1 MPKKTN
7 KSKIVLVSNTSW
19 YLYNFRVK
27 LLFLIKSYNYE
38 LFLICPR
45 DEYTEK
51 LEKLGFKIYNWD
63 LQRRSINPLKELI
76 SVYKLARIY
85 IQIKPNIVHHF
96 TIKACIY
103 GSISAFMCNV
113 KVVINSFT
121 GLGHFFIS
129 NNLKIKFIRKI
140 SRIFIKIIFSK
151 INTKLILQNNS
162 DRKKLLKLK
171 ITTKN
176 KSIVIPGS
184 GVDLDYFYPQEK
196 IFDKN
201 MIKLLFPSRLIKEK
215 GIMELIRACLLLEQD
230 NIPIKLYIAGKLD
243 EGNRSSLNKE
253 EIDVL
258 KKLKNV
264 FLMGHIED
272 MRNLYRKIDIVVLP
286 SWREGL
292 SKALLEAAAMEKAI
306 ITTNVPG
313 CKEIVKHMETGLL
326 VNVNNPLQ
334 IKESIIKTYN
344 NPDLLKKFGEAARL
358 RVKKKFEV
366 KKINKMT
373 IREYENLRN

>member
-1 MPKKTN
+1 MQKNTN
-7 KSKIVLVSNTSW
+7 KSRIVLVSNTSW
-19 YLYNFRVK
+19 YLYNFRIK
-27 LLFLIKSYNYE
+27 LLFLIKSYNYD
-38 LFLICPR
+38 LFLICPE

-51 LEKLGFKIYNWD
+51 LEKLGFQIHKWN
-63 LQRRSINPLKELI
+63 LHRRSINPFSELI
-76 SVYKLARIY
+76 AIYNLSRIY
-85 IQIKPNIVHHF
+85 SKIRPNIVHHF

-103 GSISAFMCNV
+103 GSISALICNV
-113 KVVINSFT
+113 KVIINSFT

-129 NNLKIKFIRKI
+129 NNFRIKFIRKI
-140 SRIFIKIIFSK
+140 SRVFIRMIFSK
-151 INTKLILQNNS
+151 INNKLILQNNS

-196 IFDKN
+196 IFDRNK
-201 MIKLLFPSRLIKEK
+201 IKLLFPSRIIKEK
-215 GIMELIRACLLLEQD
+215 GILELIKACLLLDKEK
-230 NIPIKLYIAGKLD
+230 IPIKLYIAGKLD
-243 EGNRSSLNKE
+243 EGNRSSLTKE
-253 EIDVL
+253 EITDL

-264 FLMGHIED
+264 HFLGHIED
-272 MRNLYRKIDIVVLP
+272 MRSLYKKIDIVVLP

-326 VNVNNPLQ
+326 VNVNNPIQ
-334 IKESIIKTYN
+334 IKESIIKIYDD
-344 NPDLLKKFGEAARL
+344 PGLIKKFGKAARL
-358 RVKKKFEV
+358 RVEKKFEV

-373 IREYENLRN
+373 IKEYEKK

>member
-1 MPKKTN
+1 MLKKTK
-7 KSKIVLVSNTSW
+7 KSKLVIVSNTSW

-27 LLFLIKSYNYE
+27 LLFLIKSYNYD
-38 LFLICPR
+38 LILICPK

-51 LEKLGFKIYNWD
+51 LEKLGFKIYNWNLD
-63 LQRRSINPLKELI
+63 RRSINPFRELI
-76 SVYKLARIY
+76 SIYKLARIY
-85 IQIKPNIVHHF
+85 SKIKPHIVHHF

-103 GSISAFMCNV
+103 GSISAFICNV
-113 KVVINSFT
+113 KVIINSFT

-129 NNLKIKFIRKI
+129 NNLRIKFIRKI
-140 SRIFIKIIFSK
+140 SRIFIRIIFSK

-184 GVDLDYFYPQEK
+184 GVDLDYFYPKEK
-196 IFDKN
+196 IFDRKT
-201 MIKLLFPSRLIKEK
+201 IKLLFPSRLIKEK
-215 GIMELIRACLLLEQD
+215 GIMELIKACFLLEEA
-230 NIPIKLYIAGKLD
+230 NILIELYIAGKLD
-243 EGNRSSLNKE
+243 EGNRSALEKD

-264 FLMGHIED
+264 HLMGHIED

-326 VNVNNPLQ
+326 VNVNNPFQ
-334 IKESIIKTYN
+334 IKESIIKIYN
-344 NPDLLKKFGEAARL
+344 NPGLVKKFGKAARL

-366 KKINKMT
+366 KKINRMT
-373 IREYENLRN
+373 IKEYEKFLN

>member
-27 LLFLIKSYNYE
+27 LLFLIKSYKYD
-38 LFLICPR
+38 LFLICPK

-51 LEKLGFKIYNWD
+51 LEKLGFKIYDWD
-63 LQRRSINPLKELI
+63 LKRRSINPFKELI
-76 SVYKLARIY
+76 SIYKLTRIY
-85 IQIKPNIVHHF
+85 AQIKPHIVHHF

-103 GSISAFMCNV
+103 GSISAFICNV
-113 KVVINSFT
+113 KVIINSFT

-129 NNLKIKFIRKI
+129 NNKRIKFIRKI
-140 SRIFIKIIFSK
+140 SKIFIRIIFSK

-171 ITTKN
+171 ITTKH

-196 IFDKN
+196 IFEKDL
-201 MIKLLFPSRLIKEK
+201 IKLLFPSRLIKEK
-215 GIMELIRACLLLEQD
+215 GIMELIRACLLLEQA

-253 EIDVL
+253 EIAVL

-264 FLMGHIED
+264 FLLGHIED

-326 VNVNNPLQ
+326 VNVNNPVQ
-334 IKESIIKTYN
+334 IKESIIMIYN
-344 NPDLLKKFGEAARL
+344 NPELIKKFGKAARL

-366 KKINKMT
+366 KKINRMT
-373 IREYENLRN
+373 IGQY

>member
-334 IKESIIKTYN
+334 IKESIIKIYN

-366 KKINKMT
+366 KKINRMT
-373 IREYENLRN
+373 IREYEKLRN

>member
-27 LLFLIKSYNYE
+27 LLFLIKSYKYD
-38 LFLICPR
+38 LFLICPK

-63 LQRRSINPLKELI
+63 LKRRSINPFKELI
-76 SVYKLARIY
+76 SIYKLTRIY
-85 IQIKPNIVHHF
+85 SKIKPKIVHHF

-103 GSISAFMCNV
+103 GSISAFICNV
-113 KVVINSFT
+113 KVIINSFT

-129 NNLKIKFIRKI
+129 SNLRIRFIRKI
-140 SRIFIKIIFSK
+140 SKIFIRIIFSK
-151 INTKLILQNNS
+151 INSKLILQNNS
-162 DRKKLLKLK
+162 DRKKLLTLK
-171 ITTKN
+171 ITTKS

-184 GVDLDYFYPQEK
+184 GVDLDYFYPKEK
-196 IFDKN
+196 IFDRKI
-201 MIKLLFPSRLIKEK
+201 IKLLFPSRIIKEK
-215 GIMELIRACLLLEQD
+215 GIMELIKACLLLEEA
-230 NIPIKLYIAGKLD
+230 NIPIELYIAGKLD
-243 EGNRSSLNKE
+243 EGNRSSLNKN
-253 EIDVL
+253 EIDFL
-258 KKLKNV
+258 KKLKNIH
-264 FLMGHIED
+264 LMGHIED
-272 MRNLYRKIDIVVLP
+272 MRNLYEKIDIVVLP

-326 VNVNNPLQ
+326 VNVNNPRQ
-334 IKESIIKTYN
+334 IKENIIKIYN
-344 NPDLLKKFGEAARL
+344 NPGLIKKFGKAARL

-366 KKINKMT
+366 KKINRMT
-373 IREYENLRN
+373 IKEYKKF

>member
-27 LLFLIKSYNYE
+27 LLFLIKSYKYD
-38 LFLICPR
+38 LFLICPK

-63 LQRRSINPLKELI
+63 LKRRSINPFKELI
-76 SVYKLARIY
+76 SIYKLTRIY
-85 IQIKPNIVHHF
+85 SKIKPKIVHHF

-103 GSISAFMCNV
+103 GSISAFICNV
-113 KVVINSFT
+113 KVIINSFT

-129 NNLKIKFIRKI
+129 SNLRIRFIRKI
-140 SRIFIKIIFSK
+140 SKIFIRIIFSK
-151 INTKLILQNNS
+151 INSKLILQNNS
-162 DRKKLLKLK
+162 DRKKLLTLK
-171 ITTKN
+171 ITTKS

-184 GVDLDYFYPQEK
+184 GVDLDYFYPKEK
-196 IFDKN
+196 IFDRKI
-201 MIKLLFPSRLIKEK
+201 IKLLFPSRIIKEK
-215 GIMELIRACLLLEQD
+215 GIMELIKACLLLEEA
-230 NIPIKLYIAGKLD
+230 NIPIELYIAGKLD
-243 EGNRSSLNKE
+243 EGNRSSLNKN
-253 EIDVL
+253 EIDFL
-258 KKLKNV
+258 KKLKNIH
-264 FLMGHIED
+264 LMGHIED
-272 MRNLYRKIDIVVLP
+272 MRNLYEKIDIVVLP

-334 IKESIIKTYN
+334 IKESIIKIYN

-366 KKINKMT
+366 KKINRMT
-373 IREYENLRN
+373 IREYENLRT

>member
-1 MPKKTN
+1 MLKNKN

-19 YLYNFRVK
+19 YIYNFRIN
-27 LLFLIKSYNYE
+27 LLFLIKKNNYD

-51 LEKLGFKIYNWD
+51 LEKLGFKIYNWN
-63 LQRRSINPLKELI
+63 LNRRSINPLRELI
-76 SVYKLARIY
+76 SIYKLVRIY
-85 IQIKPNIVHHF
+85 KLIKPQIVHHF

-103 GSISAFMCNV
+103 GSISAFICNT
-113 KVVINSFT
+113 KVIVNSFT

-129 NNLKIKFIRKI
+129 NNFRIKSIRKV
-140 SRIFIKIIFSK
+140 SRIFIRLIFSK

-162 DRKKLLKLK
+162 DRKKLLELK

-184 GVDLDYFYPQEK
+184 GIDLDYFYPQEK
-196 IFDKN
+196 VFDRSQ
-201 MIKLLFPSRLIKEK
+201 IKLLFPSRLIKEK
-215 GIMELIRACLLLEQD
+215 GILELIRACILLDKEK
-230 NIPIKLYIAGKLD
+230 IPIKLYIAGKLD
-243 EGNRSSLNKE
+243 AGNRSSLKKE
-253 EIDVL
+253 DIAVL

-264 FLMGHIED
+264 VLMGHIKD

-313 CKEIVKHMETGLL
+313 CKEIVKHMKTGLI

-334 IKESIIKTYN
+334 IKESIMMIYD
-344 NPDLLKKFGEAARL
+344 NPGLVKKFGKAARL

-373 IREYENLRN
+373 IREYEIP

>member
-1 MPKKTN
+1 MLKNKN

-19 YLYNFRVK
+19 YIYNFRIN
-27 LLFLIKSYNYE
+27 LLFLIKKNNYD

-51 LEKLGFKIYNWD
+51 LEKLGFKIYNWN
-63 LQRRSINPLKELI
+63 LNRRSINPLRELI
-76 SVYKLARIY
+76 SIYKLVRIY
-85 IQIKPNIVHHF
+85 KLIKPQIVHHF

-103 GSISAFMCNV
+103 GSISAFICNT
-113 KVVINSFT
+113 KVIVNSFT

-129 NNLKIKFIRKI
+129 NNFRIKSIRKV
-140 SRIFIKIIFSK
+140 SRIFIRLIFSK

-162 DRKKLLKLK
+162 DRKKLLELK

-184 GVDLDYFYPQEK
+184 GIDLDYFYPQEK
-196 IFDKN
+196 VFDRSQ
-201 MIKLLFPSRLIKEK
+201 IKLLFPSRLIKEK
-215 GIMELIRACLLLEQD
+215 GILELIRACILLDKEK
-230 NIPIKLYIAGKLD
+230 IPIKLYIAGKLD
-243 EGNRSSLNKE
+243 AGNRSSLKKE
-253 EIDVL
+253 DIAVL

-264 FLMGHIED
+264 VLMGHIKD

-334 IKESIIKTYN
+334 IKESIIKIYN
-344 NPDLLKKFGEAARL
+344 NPELVKKFGKAARL

-366 KKINKMT
+366 KKINRMT
-373 IREYENLRN
+373 IKEYGKF

>member
-1 MPKKTN
+1 MLKKTK
-7 KSKIVLVSNTSW
+7 KSKLVLVSNTSW

-27 LLFLIKSYNYE
+27 LLLQIKSHNYD
-38 LFLICPR
+38 LFLICPE

-51 LEKLGFKIYNWD
+51 LEKLGFKIYNWN
-63 LQRRSINPLKELI
+63 LNRRSINPFKELI
-76 SVYKLARIY
+76 SIYKLIIIY
-85 IQIKPNIVHHF
+85 SKIKPKIVHHF

-103 GSISAFMCNV
+103 GSISAFICNV
-113 KVVINSFT
+113 KVIINSFT

-129 NNLKIKFIRKI
+129 SNLRIKFIRKI
-140 SRIFIKIIFSK
+140 SKIFIRIIFSK
-151 INTKLILQNNS
+151 INSKLILQNNS

-171 ITTKN
+171 LTTKS

-184 GVDLDYFYPQEK
+184 GVDLDYFYPKEK
-196 IFDKN
+196 FFDRKI
-201 MIKLLFPSRLIKEK
+201 MKLLFPSRIIKEK
-215 GIMELIRACLLLEQD
+215 GIMELIKACLLLEEA
-230 NIPIKLYIAGKLD
+230 NIPIELYIAGKLD
-243 EGNRSSLNKE
+243 EGNRSSLNKN
-253 EIDVL
+253 EIDFL
-258 KKLKNV
+258 KKLKNIH
-264 FLMGHIED
+264 LMGHIED
-272 MRNLYRKIDIVVLP
+272 MRNLYEKIDIVVLP

-326 VNVNNPLQ
+326 VNVNNPHQ
-334 IKESIIKTYN
+334 IKENIMKIYN
-344 NPDLLKKFGEAARL
+344 NPGLIKQFGKAARL

-373 IREYENLRN
+373 IKEYKKS

>member
-27 LLFLIKSYNYE
+27 LLFLIKSYKYD
-38 LFLICPR
+38 LFLICPK

-63 LQRRSINPLKELI
+63 LKRRSINPFKELI
-76 SVYKLARIY
+76 SIYKLTRIY
-85 IQIKPNIVHHF
+85 SKIKPKIVHHF

-103 GSISAFMCNV
+103 GSISAFICNV
-113 KVVINSFT
+113 KVIINSFT

-129 NNLKIKFIRKI
+129 SNLRIRFIRKI
-140 SRIFIKIIFSK
+140 SKIFIRIIFSK
-151 INTKLILQNNS
+151 INSKLILQNNS
-162 DRKKLLKLK
+162 DRKKLLTLK
-171 ITTKN
+171 ITTKS

-184 GVDLDYFYPQEK
+184 GVDLDYFYPKEK
-196 IFDKN
+196 IFDRKI
-201 MIKLLFPSRLIKEK
+201 IKLLFPSRIIKEK
-215 GIMELIRACLLLEQD
+215 GIMELIKACLLLEEA
-230 NIPIKLYIAGKLD
+230 NIPIELYIAGKLD
-243 EGNRSSLNKE
+243 EGNRSSLNKN
-253 EIDVL
+253 EIDFL
-258 KKLKNV
+258 KKLKNIH
-264 FLMGHIED
+264 LMGHIED
-272 MRNLYRKIDIVVLP
+272 MRNLYEKIDIVVLP

-326 VNVNNPLQ
+326 VNVNNPVQ
-334 IKESIIKTYN
+334 IKESIIMIYN
-344 NPDLLKKFGEAARL
+344 NPELIKKFGKAARL

-366 KKINKMT
+366 KKINRMT
-373 IREYENLRN
+373 IKEYKKF

>member
-1 MPKKTN
+1 M
-7 KSKIVLVSNTSW
+7 
-19 YLYNFRVK
+19 
-27 LLFLIKSYNYE
+27 
-38 LFLICPR
+38 
-45 DEYTEK
+45 
-51 LEKLGFKIYNWD
+51 
-63 LQRRSINPLKELI
+63 
-76 SVYKLARIY
+76 
-85 IQIKPNIVHHF
+85 
-96 TIKACIY
+96 
-103 GSISAFMCNV
+103 
-113 KVVINSFT
+113 
-121 GLGHFFIS
+121 GHFFIS
-129 NNLKIKFIRKI
+129 NNKRIKFIRKI
-140 SRIFIKIIFSK
+140 SKIFIRIIFSK

-171 ITTKN
+171 ITTKH

-196 IFDKN
+196 IFEKDL
-201 MIKLLFPSRLIKEK
+201 IKLLFPSRLIKEK
-215 GIMELIRACLLLEQD
+215 GIMELIRACLLLEQA

-253 EIDVL
+253 EIAVL

-264 FLMGHIED
+264 FLLGHIED

-326 VNVNNPLQ
+326 VNVNNPGQ
-334 IKESIIKTYN
+334 IKESIIMIYN
-344 NPDLLKKFGEAARL
+344 NPELIKKFGKAARL

-366 KKINKMT
+366 KKINRMT
-373 IREYENLRN
+373 IGQY

>member
-1 MPKKTN
+1 MLKKTK
-7 KSKIVLVSNTSW
+7 KSKLVLVSNTSW

-103 GSISAFMCNV
+103 GSISAFICNV

-326 VNVNNPLQ
+326 VNVNNPFQ
-334 IKESIIKTYN
+334 IKESIIKIYN

-366 KKINKMT
+366 KKINRMT

>member
-1 MPKKTN
+1 MIKKTN
-7 KSKIVLVSNTSW
+7 KSKLVIVSNTSW
-19 YLYNFRVK
+19 YLYNFRIK

-51 LEKLGFKIYNWD
+51 LEKLGFKIYNWN
-63 LQRRSINPLKELI
+63 LNRRSINPFRELI
-76 SVYKLARIY
+76 SVYELARIY
-85 IQIKPNIVHHF
+85 SKIKPHIVHHF

-103 GSISAFMCNV
+103 GSISAFLCNV
-113 KVVINSFT
+113 KVIINSFT

-129 NNLKIKFIRKI
+129 NNLRIKLIRKI
-140 SRIFIKIIFSK
+140 SRIFIRIIFSK
-151 INTKLILQNNS
+151 INNKLILQNNS

-171 ITTKN
+171 ITSKN

-184 GVDLDYFYPQEK
+184 GVDLDYFYPEEK
-196 IFDKN
+196 IFDQHL
-201 MIKLLFPSRLIKEK
+201 IKLLFPSRLIKEK
-215 GIMELIRACLLLEQD
+215 GIMELIRACLLLEEA
-230 NIPIKLYIAGKLD
+230 NIPIKLYIAGKID
-243 EGNRSSLNKE
+243 EGNRSSLKKE
-253 EIDVL
+253 EIAAL

-264 FLMGHIED
+264 IFMGHIED
-272 MRNLYRKIDIVVLP
+272 MRNLYRKVDIVVLP

-334 IKESIIKTYN
+334 IKESIMKIYN
-344 NPDLLKKFGEAARL
+344 NPVLIKKFGKTARL

-373 IREYENLRN
+373 IREYKKARN

>member
-7 KSKIVLVSNTSW
+7 KSKIVLVSNTTW

-27 LLFLIKSYNYE
+27 LLFLIKSNNYD
-38 LFLICPR
+38 LFLICPK

-63 LQRRSINPLKELI
+63 LKRRSINPFKEFI
-76 SVYKLARIY
+76 SIYKLIKIY
-85 IQIKPNIVHHF
+85 ALIKPHIVHHF

-103 GSISAFMCNV
+103 GSISAYICNV
-113 KVVINSFT
+113 KVIINSFT

-129 NNLKIKFIRKI
+129 NNKRIKFIRKI
-140 SRIFIKIIFSK
+140 SRFFIRIIFSK

-184 GVDLDYFYPQEK
+184 GVDLDYFYPKEK
-196 IFDKN
+196 IFDKKV
-201 MIKLLFPSRLIKEK
+201 IKLLFPSRLIKEK
-215 GIMELIRACLLLEQD
+215 GIMELIRACLLLED
-230 NIPIKLYIAGKLD
+230 ANIPVKLYIAGKLD

-264 FLMGHIED
+264 FLLGHIED

-326 VNVNNPLQ
+326 VNVNNPDQ
-334 IKESIIKTYN
+334 IKESIIMIYN
-344 NPDLLKKFGEAARL
+344 NPLLIKKFGKAARL

-366 KKINKMT
+366 KKINRMT
-373 IREYENLRN
+373 IGQY

>member
-103 GSISAFMCNV
+103 GSISAFICNV

-326 VNVNNPLQ
+326 VNVNNPFQ
-334 IKESIIKTYN
+334 IKESIIKIYN

-366 KKINKMT
+366 KKINRMT

>member
-334 IKESIIKTYN
+334 IKESIIKIYN

-366 KKINKMT
+366 KKINRMT

>member
-264 FLMGHIED
+264 FLMGHVED
-272 MRNLYRKIDIVVLP
+272 IRNLYRKIDIVVLP

-334 IKESIIKTYN
+334 IKESIIKIYN

>member
-264 FLMGHIED
+264 FLMGHVED

-334 IKESIIKTYN
+334 IKESIIKIYN

-366 KKINKMT
+366 KKINRMT